1 MDDITTKDILRELR
15 LSSPRTIR
23 RWQEL
28 GLIPSPTV
36 VQHPEKRGRMA
47 TWPAWVLER
56 CLEIRKLTKNER
68 KTLEEVADILGE
80 PMPPKR
86 RRHSFKDSMKQR
98 KHEAALFRLREF
110 VGQALRSFSRNNL
123 VRSDADLVSVEQ
135 YTLAGK
141 LQSTGDEPVL
151 VVTHDATN
159 VMTAASIGEQFAKHK
174 GDGVVAFIWLSEAL
188 SGHDEPTDTR

>member
-47 TWPAWVLER
+47 TWPAWVLDR
-56 CLEIRKLTKNER
+56 CLKIRELTNDG
-68 KTLEEVADILGE
+68 KTLAEVDQILG
-80 PMPPKR
+80 PPVPPKR
-86 RRHSFKDSMKQR
+86 RRYLFKDAMKQR
-98 KHEAALFRLREF
+98 DRELALFRLREL

-123 VRSDADLVSVEQ
+123 VRSDPDLVSAEQ
-135 YTLAGK
+135 YAFAEK
-141 LQSTGDEPVL
+141 LQSTGGDPVL
-151 VVTHDATN
+151 VVTRDATN
-159 VMTAASIGEQFAKHK
+159 VLASASIGEQLEKHK
-174 GDGVVAFIWLSEAL
+174 GDGVVALIWLSAAL
-188 SGHDEPTDTR
+188 SGRDEPTDTR